1 LEIFKMKKKVLI
13 AGASGLVGGEILNLL
28 DNKNLDITLLSRR
41 LLNLNM
47 PDIKEYI
54 LDFDRIET
62 SEDFPSV
69 DHVYIALGKRL
80 DTSELIYIRKD
91 NRESFIKVDHDYV
104 IALAK
109 KAFAMG
115 AKSISIV
122 SAIGVNKDSKNLYLK
137 TKGAVE
143 EEIKLIG
150 YDHVVIAQPGHLL
163 GIRPEDRLRI
173 EVPIIEFF
181 TKIIKPL
188 MIGPL
193 RDFRNISA
201 QEVASSIIAAMQGDV
216 IGVTTLTYKD
226 FIKN

>member
-1 LEIFKMKKKVLI
+1 M
-13 AGASGLVGGEILNLL
+13 
-28 DNKNLDITLLSRR
+28 
-41 LLNLNM
+41 
-47 PDIKEYI
+47 
-54 LDFDRIET
+54 
-62 SEDFPSV
+62 
-69 DHVYIALGKRL
+69 
-80 DTSELIYIRKD
+80 
-91 NRESFIKVDHDYV
+91 
-104 IALAK
+104 
-109 KAFAMG
+109 
-115 AKSISIV
+115 
-122 SAIGVNKDSKNLYLK
+122 NKDSKNLYLK